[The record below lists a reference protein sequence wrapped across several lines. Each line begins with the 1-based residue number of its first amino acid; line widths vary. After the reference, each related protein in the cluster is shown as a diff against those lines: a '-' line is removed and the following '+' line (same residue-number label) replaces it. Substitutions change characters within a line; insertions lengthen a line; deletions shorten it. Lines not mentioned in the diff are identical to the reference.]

1 VNRSIYFPAFIFLL
15 LFALSLL
22 LSEQFSR
29 FSAPRSMLESGV
41 AIDRAVV
48 AKATL
53 IDPWEVTKRDLQS
66 DLAPVAV
73 PVLLVMVMPIFVVPI
88 VVSAGAGP
96 GMGASRLRPLGG
108 AAHHGELMR
117 STTWFEPLA
126 VPPLSLMTCSM
137 VPTPPR
143 ETVRRS
149 WNWTPE
155 VLGTSKAWAL
165 TMLGLTSK
173 KQ

>member
-29 FSAPRSMLESGV
+29 FSAPRSMRESGK
-41 AIDRAVV
+41 AIDRAAVE
-48 AKATL
+48 KANL
-53 IDPWEVTKRDLQS
+53 INPQAAKRDLQS

-108 AAHHGELMR
+108 AAHHG
-117 STTWFEPLA
+117 
-126 VPPLSLMTCSM
+126 
-137 VPTPPR
+137 
-143 ETVRRS
+143 
-149 WNWTPE
+149 
-155 VLGTSKAWAL
+155 
-165 TMLGLTSK
+165 
-173 KQ
+173 